1 MKQDNLYERYNRQII
16 LPGFGTFAQEKLLG
30 AKVLVVGA
38 GGLGC
43 PALQYLVGAGVGTIG
58 IADHDLVT
66 LSNLHRQV
74 LYDSDDIG
82 QSKAIVAAGKLGR
95 VNAAQLIKA
104 HNERL
109 ETWNALDIIDQYD
122 LVIDGTDNFPS
133 RYMINDAC
141 VLLAKPLVYGA
152 VSQYEGQVAIFN
164 VEKEGARAVNYRH
177 LFPLVPKAGEVM
189 NCAEGGVLGP
199 LAGIIGTMQA
209 AEGLKIITSIGQPL
223 VNRLLNYD
231 LRTHE
236 TFMIDLS
243 ADSRVIGAPASKA
256 EFLNMQYQAACS
268 AECAEVEEID
278 ATQFHLLRQHPGTVV
293 IDVRERGEMPLVT
306 SIPHRQIP
314 MSEFSRELTGIK
326 EDTILLFCQH
336 GIRSVYAAE
345 LLQERHWPHRKVFS
359 LKGGVAKW
367 GVDLGS
373 Q

>member
-1 MKQDNLYERYNRQII
+1 MKEDNLYERYNRQII
-16 LPGFGTFAQEKLLG
+16 LPGFGTDAQLKLLQ
-30 AKVLVVGA
+30 AKVLVIGA

-43 PALQYLVGAGVGTIG
+43 PALQYLAGAGVGTIG

-74 LYDSDDIG
+74 LYNGDDIG
-82 QSKAIVAAGKLGR
+82 QPKAIVAANRLGR
-95 VNAAQLIKA
+95 VNEAQVIRV
-104 HNERL
+104 HTTRL
-109 ETWNALDIIDQYD
+109 ETHNALDIIDQYD

-141 VLLAKPLVYGA
+141 VLLRKPLVYGA

-164 VEKEGARAVNYRH
+164 VKREGAAAVNYRH
-177 LFPLVPKAGEVM
+177 LFPSPPKVGEVM

-209 AEGLKIITSIGQPL
+209 AEAMKLITSIGQPL

-231 LRTHE
+231 MRTHE
-236 TFMIDLS
+236 TYVVDLS
-243 ADSRVIGAPASKA
+243 ADSNVVDKPVSKA
-256 EFLNMQYQAACS
+256 DFLNQEYEAACS
-268 AECAEVEEID
+268 TGYAEVEEID
-278 ATQFHLLRQHPGTVV
+278 AARFHVLRQQPDAVV
-293 IDVRERGEMPLVT
+293 IDVRERGETPLVT

-314 MSEFSRELTGIK
+314 MSQFSHELENIEG
-326 EDTILLFCQH
+326 ETILLFCQH

-345 LLQERHWPHRKVFS
+345 LLQEHPGARRKVFS

-373 Q
+373 K